1 MNRQM
6 EDSYVYRNQKRLR
19 RGFTTGS
26 CAAAAAQA
34 SVWML
39 LTGERTEEARLMTP
53 KGIYLH
59 LSVKEIV
66 REKPAV
72 SCAVR
77 KDAGDDPDATDGV
90 LVYARAEFLSDKYP
104 TDSCYKNEGM
114 PEIYLDER
122 PGDWTGDKARTFL
135 SRRKSSH

>member
-26 CAAAAAQA
+26 CAAAAVQA

-53 KGIYLH
+53 KGICLH

-90 LVYARAEFLSDKYP
+90 LVYARAEFLYV
-104 TDSCYKNEGM
+104 YKRQIHS
-114 PEIYLDER
+114 PEM
-122 PGDWTGDKARTFL
+122 
-135 SRRKSSH
+135 